1 MEDENIQAQRLTDS
15 EPNRTDTSYNQSDST
30 LPIQSY
36 FNNQD
41 AFYLLFAISFGPT
54 FIALNLSITAKIDFW
69 ADFVLILIMALVMGL
84 NFCSTHYLNKVHSIT
99 RSSNYQEIAYKA
111 SKENR
116 GHVYLV
122 SLLKATY
129 LIATCAY
136 SLQFCAVYFV
146 SVVQQY
152 WEPVTR
158 QTTGRIW
165 AVMFA
170 FVLVYSA
177 AAYFFYRKQNQL
189 S

>member
-1 MEDENIQAQRLTDS
+1 MEDDNIQAQRLTDS

-30 LPIQSY
+30 LPTQSY